1 MAFMIRVFMASLLTA
16 SFSFAV
22 TAQQAPAPLQPGQ
35 TNDPFPAPIPAVQGV
50 IVVNVA
56 EFASLP
62 EIDGVAARMMH
73 LVDEPGSRRLF
84 VNEMRGPLYSV
95 SYDGKTVTTYVDI
108 NASNWGVPVQSMGR
122 ERGFQSLAFHPQFA
136 EAGTP
141 GYGKF
146 YTYTDTTNM
155 TPAPDFRPLG
165 GMDTHD
171 TVLLEW
177 TAKTHD
183 AATYDGGLPRELF
196 RLRQPFANHNA
207 GHLAFNPNA
216 APGSPDFGLLYVG
229 VADGGSGGD
238 PLNMAQNLGSAF
250 GKVFRINPLGTDS
263 LNKKYGIPPG
273 NPFVNRTGALPEIY
287 AYGVRNPQRFSWDP
301 ANGNLFL
308 SDIGQNI
315 VEEVSIVKPGANL
328 GWNLWEGS
336 FRFISR
342 AAVSTQNPRDL
353 EITYPVVE
361 YGQLDPLLQPNSAAS
376 GVIVYRGSQIP
387 QIANL
392 VIFTDMPSGEIFH
405 FSADSLPSGGQDAI
419 RRILLRYDGSEKTML
434 QLIQDKN
441 RAQGKMPATRSDLR
455 LAMGPG
461 NQVLLLNKGDGTIRQ
476 LEKNEGQ

>member
-1 MAFMIRVFMASLLTA
+1 
-16 SFSFAV
+16 
-22 TAQQAPAPLQPGQ
+22 
-35 TNDPFPAPIPAVQGV
+35 
-50 IVVNVA
+50 
-56 EFASLP
+56 
-62 EIDGVAARMMH
+62 
-73 LVDEPGSRRLF
+73 
-84 VNEMRGPLYSV
+84 
-95 SYDGKTVTTYVDI
+95 
-108 NASNWGVPVQSMGR
+108 
-122 ERGFQSLAFHPQFA
+122 
-136 EAGTP
+136 
-141 GYGKF
+141 
-146 YTYTDTTNM
+146 M
-155 TPAPDFRPLG
+155 TPTPDFRPSG

-183 AATYDGGLPRELF
+183 AAPYNGGLPRELF

-238 PLNMAQNLGSAF
+238 PLNMAQNLDSAF

-263 LNKKYGIPPG
+263 RNTKYGIPPA

-287 AYGVRNPQRFSWDP
+287 PYGVRNPQRFSWDP

-308 SDIGQNI
+308 SDIGQDI

-342 AAVSTQNPRDL
+342 AAVSTQNPRDP

-392 VIFTDMPSGEIFH
+392 VLFTDMPSGEIFH
-405 FSADSLPSGGQDAI
+405 FSADTLPSGGQDAI

-434 QLIQDKN
+434 QLIQDEN